1 MTINKKGRT
10 ELQNDKKRV
19 TPATRESERKC
30 LFCKKDATLKLDDGQ
45 FICEN
50 CAMVM
55 NDLGIEQ

>member
-1 MTINKKGRT
+1 MTINKEGRT
-10 ELQNDKKRV
+10 ELQNDKKRF
-19 TPATRESERKC
+19 TPAARESERKC

>member
-1 MTINKKGRT
+1 MVLEGEINECR
-10 ELQNDKKRV
+10 KKRS
-19 TPATRESERKC
+19 TSTTCESQGEC
-30 LFCKKDATLKLDDGQ
+30 LLCKKIATLKLDDGQ

>member
-1 MTINKKGRT
+1 MS
-10 ELQNDKKRV
+10 EEKKRS
-19 TPATRESERKC
+19 TSITCESQGEC
-30 LFCKKDATLKLDDGQ
+30 LLCKKFATLKLDDGQ